1 MHQKICILENEILWL
16 KKLFD
21 YFDDVNVVYIFIFA
35 LQLWQNSFEFMI
47 ELPKNANGKVDR
59 VALKKSV
66 EGVKESNH
74 EKYITSFQK

>member
-1 MHQKICILENEILWL
+1 
-16 KKLFD
+16 
-21 YFDDVNVVYIFIFA
+21 
-35 LQLWQNSFEFMI
+35 MI